1 MGDAADGS
9 VPVIDPVTDPV
20 IDAVIDAVLDAL
32 DGVDPALLDAA
43 DAVLAELRAELEE
56 RARRALELIDGHD
69 ASDRLPLR
77 VPKGRMADLQ
87 VCERLAVARHAT
99 TAFDLTGEAAL
110 RGVAL
115 DRFVLLEL
123 LQGPIVDP
131 VEELL
136 SVLDVQGEF
145 PLCDAVVAAE
155 AERPGTFDGLAAAS
169 AAWRGI
175 DAPWSP
181 RVQSAAALELAD
193 GTVVCSGRLDVE
205 LGGAGTDRPGVVVE
219 VKSGAVRMAH
229 LEEVALY
236 ALLVGLRDGR
246 VPALVARWYPG
257 AALATQPVDV
267 GVLRSAAARLG
278 DSIEIWAQLQAGRS
292 PVEAPGPWCAWCP
305 DAESCPSV
313 RRAGDG
319 GPGGAAGDDPPWEPE
334 SLDDGSAQ

>member
-1 MGDAADGS
+1 MGDADEDNG
-9 VPVIDPVTDPV
+9 
-20 IDAVIDAVLDAL
+20 AVLVLDSVLDAL
-32 DGVDPALLDAA
+32 DDLDPATVDAA

-56 RARRALELIDGHD
+56 RARRAVALIEGHD

-77 VPKGRMADLQ
+77 VPKGRMSDLQ
-87 VCERLAVARHAT
+87 ACERLAVARHAA
-99 TAFDLTGEAAL
+99 TAFDLTGDAAL

-123 LQGPIVDP
+123 VQGPIVDP

-145 PLCDAVVAAE
+145 ALCDEVVATE
-155 AERPGTFDGLAAAS
+155 AERPGAFDGLAAAS

-175 DAPWSP
+175 DAAWTP
-181 RVQSAAALELAD
+181 RVQSAAALELSGGA
-193 GTVVCSGRLDVE
+193 VVCSGRLDVE
-205 LGGAGTDRPGVVVE
+205 LGGVGTERPGVVIE
-219 VKSGAVRMAH
+219 VKSGAIRMAH

-257 AALATQPVDV
+257 AALATQPVDA

-278 DSIEIWAQLQAGRS
+278 DAVEIWAQLQAGRS
-292 PVEAPGPWCAWCP
+292 PVEAPGPWCGWCP
-305 DAESCPSV
+305 DAERCPSA
-313 RRAGDG
+313 R
-319 GPGGAAGDDPPWEPE
+319 PIGGAASTAEATDDPWEPE
-334 SLDDGSAQ
+334 FLDEGSVQ